1 MVTEPGLQVGEAGLP
16 LSNLVQG
23 EQGKYQMK

>member
-1 MVTEPGLQVGEAGLP
+1 MVTESGLQVGEAGLP
-16 LSNLVQG
+16 LSNLVQE